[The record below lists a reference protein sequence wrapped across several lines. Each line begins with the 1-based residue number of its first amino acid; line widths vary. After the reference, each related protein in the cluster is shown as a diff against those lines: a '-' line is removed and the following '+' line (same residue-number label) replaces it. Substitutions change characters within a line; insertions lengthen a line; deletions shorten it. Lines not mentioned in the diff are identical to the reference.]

1 MQRMILGI
9 FLFTLT
15 GTSAELLLLEH
26 VEGIWQLIPLILMGC
41 SLLVLLWLGLSKSS
55 MSIRVFQGTMLLF
68 IASGILGSWQ
78 HFSGNREFELEMYES
93 MQGWELFWE
102 SMKGAFPVL
111 APGTMIALG
120 LMGWAYTRYF
130 SLSHADKSVQTSLKS

>member
-1 MQRMILGI
+1 MILGI

-130 SLSHADKSVQTSLKS
+130 SLSHADNSVQTSLKS

>member
-15 GTSAELLLLEH
+15 GTAAELLLLDH
-26 VEGIWQLIPLILMGC
+26 IEGIWQLIPLILMGF
-41 SLLVLLWLGLSKSS
+41 SLLVLAWLQLSKSF
-55 MSIRVFQGTMLLF
+55 MSIRVFQGTMMLF
-68 IASGILGSWQ
+68 IASGIIGSWQ

-93 MQGWELFWE
+93 MKGWELFWE

-120 LMGWAYTRYF
+120 LIGWVYTRYQLQNHSDAF
-130 SLSHADKSVQTSLKS
+130 EQTSLKS